1 MALTHVDE
9 WAGESKLDMA
19 LQITYSQGGKFEFRR
34 TGTYPRKILVYD
46 HVLNK
51 RWQRKITEEKNT
63 GELKIGDKIIYKY
76 HVDIDS
82 EEVNIYDHNG
92 NLINDC
98 LIIFEMRD

>member
-1 MALTHVDE
+1 M
-9 WAGESKLDMA
+9 S

-82 EEVNIYDHNG
+82 EEVNIYHHNG
-92 NLINDC
+92 NLTNDC
-98 LIIFEMRD
+98 LIIIEMRD

>member
-1 MALTHVDE
+1 MAIAHVDE
-9 WAGESKLDMA
+9 WSGEGKLDMS

-51 RWQRKITEEKNT
+51 RWQRKITEGKNT

-82 EEVNIYDHNG
+82 EEVNINDHNG